1 MPTRRQLLLTTAA
14 MGMAGVGALS
24 GCSRDRPV
32 ELEDGDK
39 LRMRVWSE
47 AAAAAYE
54 DSLAD
59 FTSSTGVEVELEVL
73 GWDDYWA
80 QLPLDVASESLPD
93 VLWMNTAN
101 LAQAHASG
109 QLLEVGEI
117 VEDLASQW
125 EAVATDLYRLEDGLW
140 GVPQLWEQSILAA
153 HEGLVAAAEGD
164 ATALTFDPE
173 APSDPLRDLARALTV
188 DGEGLHP
195 GEEGFDASA
204 RATFGFSA
212 HPDRTAVLGPFI
224 AAQGGSWQGED
235 GEMTFAS
242 AEGIAAVQYLAD
254 LAADHLAPSGDE
266 TAGDPGL
273 CRNLFLQ
280 GKLGLLQTGTYDLH
294 TLAEEI
300 GGSFDWGIH
309 PVVAGSQGPR
319 PLVHAIAAV
328 GVEAKK
334 DERAAAIAEL
344 LNWLGGADGQRVL
357 AENRLGIPAHRDLRG
372 AWEESWAEAGVDV
385 SVIEAP
391 ESAARPETG
400 DRSAIATGTALQGI
414 AKIFRGEATAAEALP
429 EAQQAAREA
438 MG

>member
-14 MGMAGVGALS
+14 MGLAGAGALS
-24 GCSRDRPV
+24 GCSSDRSV
-32 ELEDGDK
+32 ELEDGDT

-54 DSLAD
+54 ESLAE
-59 FTSSTGVEVELEVL
+59 FTDSTGIAVEVEVL
-73 GWDDYWA
+73 GWDDYWT
-80 QLPLDVASESLPD
+80 QLPLDVAAKNLPD

-109 QLLEVGEI
+109 RLLEIGEI
-117 VEDLASQW
+117 VGETSSRW
-125 EAVATDLYRLEDGLW
+125 EGVATDLYRLEDGLW
-140 GVPQLWEQSILAA
+140 GVPQLWEQSILVA
-153 HEGLVAAAEGD
+153 HEGLVAAAKGD
-164 ATALTFDPE
+164 ATALSFDPA
-173 APSDPLRDLARALTV
+173 APTDPLRDLSRALTV

-195 GEEGFDASA
+195 GDEGFDPGA
-204 RATFGFSA
+204 RATLGFSA

-224 AAQGGSWQGED
+224 AAQGGSWQDEEGT
-235 GEMTFAS
+235 MSFAS
-242 AEGIAAVQYLAD
+242 DAGITAVQYLTD
-254 LAADHLAPSGDE
+254 LASSHLGPAGSETTADPA
-266 TAGDPGL
+266 L

-294 TLAEEI
+294 TLTEEI

-309 PVVAGSQGPR
+309 PVVAGPQGPR

-334 DERAAAIAEL
+334 DDRSAAIAEL
-344 LNWLGGADGQRVL
+344 LNWLGGADGQRAL

-385 SVIEAP
+385 SVIEVP

-414 AKIFRGEATAAEALP
+414 AKVFRGEATAAEALP